1 MKHSN
6 IAFFVPHVGC
16 PHTCSFC
23 NQRSIS
29 GTTVL
34 PTARDIE
41 KGCRQA
47 LTEITDREHTEIAF
61 FGGSFTAIPRDYML
75 SLLKAAEPVLPGR
88 NVFGYPY
95 FYPSRLYFPGNAGVV
110 ERAPCDCD
118 RAWRTKFE

>member
-34 PTARDIE
+34 PTARDVE
-41 KGCRQA
+41 KGCKQA
-47 LTEITDREHTEIAF
+47 LKEVADREHTEIAF

-75 SLLKAAEPVLPGR
+75 SLLGTILPGR

-95 FYPSRLYFPGNAGVV
+95 FYPPGLYFRGNTGIV
-110 ERAPCDCD
+110 ERIPCDCD
-118 RAWRTKFE
+118 RAWRTKSE